1 VSDHDGEPIP
11 GLPAALPEGE
21 TILWQG
27 APDWR
32 SLARRAFHVRLLAG
46 YFALLIGWRIAIAVG
61 DATLPTIDA
70 LAGPV
75 ILALVAMGL
84 VCILA
89 FLTARSTVYTI
100 TSRRL
105 VVRSGIALPMTVN
118 YPFTVLTAVALNEF
132 PDGHGDLSIDLLRS
146 ERIGFLLNWPHVRPW
161 HINHPQPTL
170 RSIPASRVVGE
181 LLADAASRSFES
193 SAAASVPSVGAVA

>member
-32 SLARRAFHVRLLAG
+32 TLARRAFHVRLLAG
-46 YFALLIGWRIAIAVG
+46 YFALLIGWRIALVLG
-61 DATLPTIDA
+61 DTTVPAIDA

-75 ILALVAMGL
+75 ILALIAVGL

-89 FLTARSTVYTI
+89 FLTARSTIYTI

-118 YPFTVLTAVALNEF
+118 YPYTVLTAVELNEF
-132 PDGHGDLSIDLLRS
+132 ADGYGDVSIDLMRK

-170 RSIPASRVVGE
+170 RSIAASRVVGE
-181 LLADAASRSFES
+181 LLADAASRTFES
-193 SAAASVPSVGAVA
+193 TAATTATSVGAMA

>member
-1 VSDHDGEPIP
+1 VSDHEGEPIP

-46 YFALLIGWRIAIAVG
+46 YFVLLIGWRIAVAFG
-61 DATLPTIDA
+61 DASVPAVSA

-84 VCILA
+84 VSMLA

-100 TSRRL
+100 TSRR
-105 VVRSGIALPMTVN
+105 VIVRSGVALPVTVN
-118 YPFTVLTAVALNEF
+118 YPFPVVTAVDLNEF
-132 PDGHGDLSIDLLRS
+132 ADGHGDVSIAIVRS

-170 RSIPASRVVGE
+170 RSIAASRQVGE
-181 LLADAASRSFES
+181 LLADAASRSFVS
-193 SAAASVPSVGAVA
+193 SATTSLPSAGVVA